1 MGKAVRDTDNAYK
14 KARVRAAEFNDKLKS
29 REGAAEMMGV
39 SPSSILNYETG
50 VCKQIPPDVVV
61 KMAEIY
67 SSPELMNHYCCNEC
81 PIGKLTVPKIE
92 VLGIDRVT
100 LQVIGSLEGIGV
112 IKSELIAITKDGVI
126 DEDEKPK
133 LEHVINFLEE
143 ISKQTNNLKLSVEK
157 YLKCGECF

>member
-1 MGKAVRDTDNAYK
+1 
-14 KARVRAAEFNDKLKS
+14 
-29 REGAAEMMGV
+29 MMGV

-67 SSPELMNHYCCNEC
+67 SAPELMNYYCCNEC
-81 PIGKLTVPKIE
+81 PIGRLTVPKIE

-126 DEDEKPK
+126 DEDENQS
-133 LEHVINFLEE
+133 LNMLLIFLKRFLN
-143 ISKQTNNLKLSVEK
+143 KQAV
-157 YLKCGECF
+157 